1 MFFYVKWAYLKE
13 FRTYDDKYSLFAGTT
28 SQSARILT
36 QTIPKLM
43 LNDFGALFV
52 Q

>member
-1 MFFYVKWAYLKE
+1 MRFYKRAYLKE

-28 SQSARILT
+28 SQSARILA

-43 LNDFGALFV
+43 LNNFSALFI